1 VYSLRRTDAATR
13 RRRVDG
19 YSEAVHTAR
28 VSEVTDISLL
38 DWTANLWRG
47 FQLTM
52 LATVLGAL
60 LMGLI
65 AVVLGLMLRSDRLL
79 VRGPARIVVE
89 FFRGTSLLIQL
100 WWMFYALPL
109 LGISFEPLAIGV
121 ITLGMNY
128 GAYGAEVVRG
138 SINAVPGPQWEA
150 AIALSL
156 SPWRRMRRVIWP
168 QAVALMIPS
177 FNNLFIQLLKS
188 TPLLFVI
195 TLTDLMYYGE
205 QFRITTQDTS
215 IYLVLLG
222 IYFVMTYAFTFLF
235 TLAEIRANKRL
246 GRHEGFMSI
255 FRSLRVTR
263 EPDDEVRAL

>member
-1 VYSLRRTDAATR
+1 VNS
-13 RRRVDG
+13 
-19 YSEAVHTAR
+19 
-28 VSEVTDISLL
+28 VTDTPTLL
-38 DWTANLWRG
+38 DWTGNLWSG
-47 FQLTM
+47 FQLTL

-60 LMGLI
+60 LMGVI
-65 AVVLGLMLRSDRLL
+65 SVVLGLMVRSERLV

-100 WWMFYALPL
+100 WWMYYALPL
-109 LGISFEPLAIGV
+109 LGLRLDTLAVGV
-121 ITLGMNY
+121 VALGMNY

-138 SINAVPGPQWEA
+138 SLNAVPREQWEA
-150 AIALSL
+150 AVALNL
-156 SPWRRMRRVIWP
+156 PPWRRMRRVIWP

-188 TPLLFVI
+188 TPLLFAI

-205 QFRITTQDTS
+205 QYRFATGDDTV

-235 TLAEIRANKRL
+235 TAAEVQANKRL
-246 GRHEGFMSI
+246 GRHEGFASI

-263 EPDDEVRAL
+263 EPDDQVSAL